1 MSECFRLYCFKNKA
15 FEISTMDE
23 NNLGKDNMTD
33 KQAITALLEWY
44 VASGVDLA
52 VDEVPQ
58 NRFEPTPSAPAPM
71 PQIERQAIKLVQ
83 PASPANIAPVN
94 APFLTP
100 DAAIKDA
107 RQRASQ
113 ASNLAELKQALL
125 GYEGCGL
132 KRTATQLVFEAG
144 VAGSRVMVIG
154 DAPNA
159 DEDREGIPFSGKAG
173 VLLDRML
180 ASIGLDRGGVYLA
193 NIVPWRPPGNR
204 APTPQEIASC
214 LPFITRQIEL
224 AQPDFLL
231 CLGGPP
237 MQALC
242 DQKDGV
248 NKTRGQ
254 WFDYVVGERR
264 IKALS
269 TLNPAFLMK
278 QPLQKRL
285 VWRDMLLL
293 KEALQK
299 G

>member
-1 MSECFRLYCFKNKA
+1 LREEI
-15 FEISTMDE
+15 FEKFGM
-23 NNLGKDNMTD
+23 NQDNPNGIDMTD
-33 KQAITALLEWY
+33 KQAIAALLEWY

-52 VDEVPQ
+52 VDEFPQ
-58 NRFEPTPSAPAPM
+58 NRFEAIPSAPSPV

-83 PASPANIAPVN
+83 PASPGNVAPVS
-94 APFLTP
+94 APLLTP
-100 DAAIKDA
+100 DAAIQDA
-107 RQRASQ
+107 RQRASR
-113 ASNLAELKQALL
+113 ATNLAELKQALL
-125 GYEGCGL
+125 EYEGCGL
-132 KRTATQLVFEAG
+132 KRTAMQLVFEAG
-144 VAGSRVMVIG
+144 VAGARVMVIG

-159 DEDREGIPFSGKAG
+159 DEDREGLPFSGKAG
-173 VLLDRML
+173 ALLDRML
-180 ASIGLDRGGVYLA
+180 ASIGLDRSNVYLA

-224 AQPDFLL
+224 ARPDFLL

-237 MQALC
+237 AQALL

-285 VWRDMLLL
+285 VWRDMFLL
-293 KEALQK
+293 KDALK
-299 G
+299 KE

>member
-1 MSECFRLYCFKNKA
+1 MSECFRLYCLSEEI
-15 FEISTMDE
+15 FEKSEMDQ
-23 NNLGKDNMTD
+23 DNQNGIDMTD
-33 KQAITALLEWY
+33 KQAIAALLEWY

-52 VDEVPQ
+52 VDEIPQ
-58 NRFEPTPSAPAPM
+58 NRFETIPFTPLSAPQTER
-71 PQIERQAIKLVQ
+71 PQVKLVQ
-83 PASPANIAPVN
+83 PPSPANIAPVN
-94 APFLTP
+94 APLLTP
-100 DAAIKDA
+100 DAAIQDA
-107 RQRASQ
+107 SQRASQ

-125 GYEGCGL
+125 EYEGCGL
-132 KRTATQLVFEAG
+132 KRTATQLVFESG
-144 VAGSRVMVIG
+144 VAGSRVMIIG

-159 DEDREGIPFSGKAG
+159 DEDREGMPFSGKAG
-173 VLLDRML
+173 ALLDRML
-180 ASIGLDRGGVYLA
+180 ASIGLDRSGVYLA

-214 LPFITRQIEL
+214 SPFITRQIEL
-224 AQPDFLL
+224 ARPDFLL

-237 MQALC
+237 SQALL
-242 DQKDGV
+242 DQKEGV

-254 WFDYVVGERR
+254 WFDYASGERR

>member
-1 MSECFRLYCFKNKA
+1 
-15 FEISTMDE
+15 MDQ
-23 NNLGKDNMTD
+23 NNLGQDEGTD
-33 KQAITALLEWY
+33 KQAIAALLEWY

-52 VDEVPQ
+52 VDEIPQ
-58 NRFEPTPSAPAPM
+58 NRFEAITSTPSTAPQA
-71 PQIERQAIKLVQ
+71 ERPAVKLVQ
-83 PASPANIAPVN
+83 PAASAVNIAPVN
-94 APFLTP
+94 AVLLTP
-100 DAAIKDA
+100 DAAIQDA

-113 ASNLAELKQALL
+113 ASDLIELKRALL
-125 GYEGCGL
+125 DYEGCGL

-154 DAPNA
+154 DAPSA
-159 DEDREGIPFSGKAG
+159 DEDREGMPFSGKAG
-173 VLLDRML
+173 LLLDRML
-180 ASIGLDRGGVYLA
+180 VSIGLDRANVYLA

-224 AQPDFLL
+224 AKPDFLI

-237 MQALC
+237 AQALLH
-242 DQKDGV
+242 QKDGV

-254 WFDYVVGERR
+254 WFDYVSGDRR
-264 IKALS
+264 MKALS
-269 TLNPAFLMK
+269 TLHPAYLMK

-293 KEALQK
+293 KDALQK